1 MFSFTKNRFAFY
13 TVAFVFLIISIILPF
28 VMKLNLGID
37 MTGGIQVE
45 YKVTGTS
52 TDEIISKTK
61 ASIIEAAK
69 ANLSAEEKNII
80 TDTLVY
86 RISGT
91 DNFIVEA

>member
-13 TVAFVFLIISIILPF
+13 AVAFGLLVISIILPF

-45 YKVTGTS
+45 YKVTGIS
-52 TDEIISKTK
+52 TDEIIAKTK
-61 ASIIEAAK
+61 ETIIDAAK
-69 ANLSAEEKNII
+69 LSLSDEEKNII

>member
-1 MFSFTKNRFAFY
+1 MFSFTKNRFTFY
-13 TVAFVFLIISIILPF
+13 AVAFGLLIISIILPF

-37 MTGGIQVE
+37 MTGGIQIE

-52 TDEIISKTK
+52 TDDIIAKTK

-69 ANLSAEEKNII
+69 VSLSAEEKNII